1 MSENPPTL
9 STAPKWPGFARGF
22 SARRQ
27 RRILGVFAVLVVA
40 AAAWFFSDL
49 TAGTYARAQDAA
61 LRQAAAEAH
70 VLHEN
75 AAKTLDIATS
85 LLVKIGDELERLPDD
100 AAANAAVAQVLAQA
114 HTVRAVVPSLR
125 AVLFHRLD
133 GQIFRD
139 DGTAPAHAAFPASL
153 LANPPGRMRI
163 AASDAVAAGAVPMIE
178 VTRRV
183 RDGALVARVDTDFL
197 RAYMAASPASP
208 AGALLLDMAGNV
220 LAAYPQNLAANA
232 MLDEVRPPVEKWL
245 GAAFGL
251 SGGYLLASYD
261 FATLP
266 LRAAVLDR
274 HESYLGPYR
283 TLIALR
289 ATATIAGLAA
299 LLAFVAFVHRQI
311 AWLGRLDALRVRQ
324 RRRMLVAQR
333 RLHTVIDAMPTIVS
347 AKDLE
352 GRYTL
357 FNEYAARMFGVS
369 KAAAIGHRIEDLVGS
384 EFAAQVLK
392 RDRKSIAD
400 GVVDSREDTFL
411 IDGRP
416 HSFYAKKVPLI
427 GPDGKI
433 EGVVTVAVD
442 ITELKAVERKA
453 IAAET
458 LLRAALDSIPEGFA
472 VFDDNDRLVVAN
484 RTYAQIF
491 TTGDDPNAIVGLT
504 FADLVRSSMAKGE
517 PPEPGFEGEAWV
529 VERVRR
535 HLAADGAPRLLQ
547 VADGRWISTFER
559 RVPGIGIVGFRAD
572 VTEAIEIQ
580 IALRQARDAAESAN
594 RAKSQFLANMSHE
607 LRTPL
612 NAIIGFSEVIEGEL
626 FGPVGNKRYASYA
639 RDIAASGRH
648 LVGLI
653 GDVLDMS
660 KIEAGGYTL
669 SEGEMSIGDF
679 AREMQRLM
687 RGHAQVANVDLTLEI
702 EPAAN
707 LSLYADGQALRQIAI
722 NLLSNA
728 IKFSHADGHVRISVR
743 RAADGLEF
751 AVADNG
757 IGIDEAALAHVTE
770 PFRQADGI
778 AVKFGGTGLGLSI
791 SKRLAELHGGE
802 LRLQSTLGAG
812 TVAAVWLPE
821 SRLRATAV
829 PLRAAAR

>member
-1 MSENPPTL
+1 VRKRS
-9 STAPKWPGFARGF
+9 AFVRGL

-40 AAAWFFSDL
+40 AAAWLFSDL
-49 TAGTYARAQDAA
+49 TAGTYARAQNAA

-70 VLHEN
+70 VLHEH
-75 AAKTLDIATS
+75 AAKTLETATA
-85 LLVKIGDELERLPDD
+85 LLVKIGDELERMPDD
-100 AAANAAVAQVLAQA
+100 SAANAAVVQVLAQA
-114 HTVRAVVPSLR
+114 RTVRAVVPSLR
-125 AVLFHRLD
+125 AVAFHRLD
-133 GQIFRD
+133 GWLFRD
-139 DGTAPAHAAFPASL
+139 DQAEPSRAAFPEEL
-153 LANPPGRMRI
+153 LASPPGRMRI
-163 AASDAVAAGAVPMIE
+163 AATEVRAQGARPAIE
-178 VTRRV
+178 TTPAIEIARRV
-183 RDGALVARVDTDFL
+183 RGGAIVARVDTDFL
-197 RAYMAASPASP
+197 RGSVAASPANLV
-208 AGALLLDMAGNV
+208 GALLQDPAGNIV
-220 LAAYPQNLAANA
+220 AAYPPHLADAA
-232 MLDEVRPPVEKWL
+232 TLAHVRAPFENWIA
-245 GAAFGL
+245 AAFRRDD
-251 SGGYLLASYD
+251 GYILASYD
-261 FATLP
+261 FVALP

-274 HESYLGPYR
+274 HESYIGPYR
-283 TLIALR
+283 TLVALR
-289 ATATIAGLAA
+289 ATVTVFGLAA
-299 LLAFVAFVHRQI
+299 LLAFAAFVHRQI

-324 RRRMLVAQR
+324 RCRMLAAQR
-333 RLHTVIDAMPTIVS
+333 RLHTVIDAMPAIVN
-347 AKDLE
+347 AKDVD

-357 FNEYAARMFGVS
+357 LNEFAARLFNVS
-369 KAAAIGHRIEDLVGS
+369 PTDAIGRRIEDLADPQ
-384 EFAAQVLK
+384 FAEQV
-392 RDRKSIAD
+392 RERERRAMED
-400 GVVDSREDTFL
+400 GIVDSREDTFF

-427 GPDGKI
+427 GPDGKT

-472 VFDDNDRLVVAN
+472 VFGDDDRLIVAN
-484 RTYAQIF
+484 RTYAEIF
-491 TTGDDPNAIVGLT
+491 TTGDDPASLIGLE
-504 FADLVRSSMAKGE
+504 FADLVRASMAKGE
-517 PPEPGFEGEAWV
+517 PPEAGFEGEAWV
-529 VERVRR
+529 AERVRR
-535 HLAADGAPRLLQ
+535 HRAADGTPRLLQ
-547 VADGRWISTFER
+547 VGDGRWISTLER
-559 RVPGIGIVGFRAD
+559 HVPGIGIVGFRAD
-572 VTEAIEIQ
+572 VTEAIKTQ

-669 SEGEMSIGDF
+669 SEGEMSVGDF
-679 AREMQRLM
+679 AREMLRLM
-687 RGHAQVANVDLTLEI
+687 RGHAQVANVDLALEI

-728 IKFSHADGHVRISVR
+728 IKFSHAGGHVRISVR

-757 IGIDEAALAHVTE
+757 IGIDAAALAHVTE

-778 AVKFGGTGLGLSI
+778 AGKFGGTGLGLSI
-791 SKRLAELHGGE
+791 SKRLAEMHGGE

-812 TVAAVWLPE
+812 TVATVWLPE
-821 SRLRATAV
+821 SRLRASAV
-829 PLRAAAR
+829 PLLVVAR